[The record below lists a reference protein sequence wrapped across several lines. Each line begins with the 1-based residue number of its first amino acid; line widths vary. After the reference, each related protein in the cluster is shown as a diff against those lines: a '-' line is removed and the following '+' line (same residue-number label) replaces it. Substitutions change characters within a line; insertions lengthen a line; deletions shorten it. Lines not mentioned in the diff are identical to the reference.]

1 MSVRSRAKQR
11 ARQQAALD
19 QLSVGSSVLVAD
31 GVPAPV
37 KQFRRR
43 GLSQLALFTS
53 AALGAALAMD
63 ARSYARNL
71 KMEQLNAMEKD
82 IIDDQERFR
91 RAKPCNKNNGP
102 C

>member
-53 AALGAALAMD
+53 AALGAALAM
-63 ARSYARNL
+63 
-71 KMEQLNAMEKD
+71 EKD